1 MSPIQRPVAASA
13 ADGLAPPP
21 ATPTA
26 PVRPSGPPSREGA
39 GAPARGGYVGRGGGG
54 RGGEAGGGRFGGP
67 PRPAGGRGEPG
78 GRFGPPGGGGGRGY
92 AGRGDSTGRGGGYAG
107 RGDGTGRGGGYAGR
121 GGQPSFGGRGGG
133 GGGGYAPRG
142 PDGGGPSTSAPFP
155 PGGPAPGAGAG
166 AGRGWGDR
174 PPRPFGAPSFSPPT
188 SFSPSGGTSSGDFRP
203 AYGGGG
209 GRGGGRGGR
218 GGRRDNQAPLD
229 DGLVKNG
236 AIQASEVRLLGTDKA
251 MLGVMRL
258 DDALALASEAGVDVV
273 LISPDADPPVA
284 RLVSASKFRFEQA
297 KAVKDASRKQREA
310 RQELKELK
318 MRLNTDVHDY
328 QVRLRAAQK
337 FIAKGDRVKLTVAL
351 RGREMEY
358 ANTCRE
364 LFDRFVVDLG
374 GGDVVAVV
382 APPSMAGRQ
391 MSVILGPNKDKVA
404 AAAAAGGGGGGGGG
418 GAAPPRAE

>member
-26 PVRPSGPPSREGA
+26 PVRPSGPSSREGA

-121 GGQPSFGGRGGG
+121 GGQPSFGGRG
-133 GGGGYAPRG
+133 
-142 PDGGGPSTSAPFP
+142 
-155 PGGPAPGAGAG
+155 
-166 AGRGWGDR
+166 
-174 PPRPFGAPSFSPPT
+174 
-188 SFSPSGGTSSGDFRP
+188 
-203 AYGGGG
+203 
-209 GRGGGRGGR
+209 GGR